1 MRGIDTSGNTSR
13 NICIRRSAE
22 LCQYFAGGSCYLPPR
37 ETGAYY
43 RIPDD
48 EPVVPENA
56 VSYDRTADPAVVSDS
71 TARAIDFLKQFAKGR
86 YVILINVPH
95 PATKTGNAE
104 AIAAGVG
111 LPLIAPNLDGLNTS
125 DGYHLDRPSAE
136 RWSKAFLE
144 AEGPEIRSCLEKHG
158 AGS

>member
-1 MRGIDTSGNTSR
+1 M
-13 NICIRRSAE
+13 
-22 LCQYFAGGSCYLPPR
+22 
-37 ETGAYY
+37 
-43 RIPDD
+43 
-48 EPVVPENA
+48 PV
-56 VSYDRTADPAVVSDS
+56 
-71 TARAIDFLKQFAKGR
+71 
-86 YVILINVPH
+86 
-95 PATKTGNAE
+95 TKTGNAE

-111 LPLIAPNLDGLNTS
+111 LPLIAPDLDGLNTS